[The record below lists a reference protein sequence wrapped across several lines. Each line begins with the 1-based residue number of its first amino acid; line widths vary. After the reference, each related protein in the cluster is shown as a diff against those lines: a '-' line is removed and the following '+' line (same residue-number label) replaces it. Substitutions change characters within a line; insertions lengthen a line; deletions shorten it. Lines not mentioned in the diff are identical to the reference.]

1 MLGLLFCLLA
11 LLSDGAYGVAAGTVR
26 SWFEGSPRRIE
37 LMGGAGGLVMVAL
50 GLRLVLTGRRD

>member
-1 MLGLLFCLLA
+1 
-11 LLSDGAYGVAAGTVR
+11 VR